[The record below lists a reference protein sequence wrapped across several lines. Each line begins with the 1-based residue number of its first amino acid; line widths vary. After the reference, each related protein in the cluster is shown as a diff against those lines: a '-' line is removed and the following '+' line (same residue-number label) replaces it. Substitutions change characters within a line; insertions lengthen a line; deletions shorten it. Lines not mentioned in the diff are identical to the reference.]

1 MLLIGGAPKE
11 KLYMPTDERFG
22 PINYFFEEYDPKYF
36 PLWANICPVWPES
49 GNLYAL
55 IYGAVVFWAIA
66 LKTVFQLSKKAIGD
80 CPLRSHL

>member
-36 PLWANICPVWPES
+36 PLWAKICPVLPELFDPFS
-49 GNLYAL
+49 ILEIFTN
-55 IYGAVVFWAIA
+55 
-66 LKTVFQLSKKAIGD
+66 
-80 CPLRSHL
+80 